1 MLRFVWVMCMTLEAW
16 VTSWITLRS
25 AGLRPRTLES
35 YRALLRL
42 HIAPALG
49 TVELSELSPER
60 IMAMLAPLCAAGHTR
75 TAELCYILLRAA
87 LGDALRLRHV
97 AANPM
102 DAVMRP
108 KHHQQRPAPWSPEDV
123 QRYVIGIRG
132 DKHRVAW
139 LLALQCGLRR
149 GEICGLR
156 WSDVD
161 LRGRVLHIR
170 NQRVRLDDGRLID
183 QPPKTE
189 SGVRDVPIPDGLVR
203 ILRGAYRLGD
213 GYVDPISPGALDA
226 AHRACVRRLGLPPLT
241 LHGLRHTMATNALR
255 NGASMRALQMVL
267 GHADFRTTAM
277 IYAHPDMAML
287 RRVVDAAVAG
297 VVY

>member
-1 MLRFVWVMCMTLEAW
+1 MASSCVKIVVVMRMTLEDW
-16 VTSWITLRS
+16 VTNWITMRS

-42 HIAPALG
+42 HIAPVLG
-49 TVELSELSPER
+49 AMELPDLTPAAV
-60 IMAMLAPLCAAGHTR
+60 MDVLAPLCAAGKSR
-75 TAELCYILLRAA
+75 TAELVYILLRAA
-87 LGDALRLRHV
+87 LGDALRLRHI

-108 KHHQQRPAPWSPEDV
+108 RHRQTGPDEI
-123 QRYVIGIRG
+123 QRYMIGIRG
-132 DKHRVAW
+132 DPHRIAW

-161 LRGRVLHIR
+161 LRGRLLHVC
-170 NQRVRLDDGRLID
+170 NQRVRLDDGRVVD
-183 QPPKTE
+183 QAPKTE
-189 SGVRDVPIPDGLVR
+189 SGDRYVPVPDGLLR
-203 ILRGAYRLGD
+203 ILRAAYRLGD
-213 GYVDPISPGALDA
+213 GYVEPLTPGALDA
-226 AHRACVRRLGLPPLT
+226 AHRRCIRRLGLPRLT
-241 LHGLRHTMATNALR
+241 LHGLRHTMATQALR

-287 RRVVDAAVAG
+287 RRVVDAAAVG
-297 VVY
+297 MVY